1 MVKVV
6 QNIPRMSIYLPSQL
20 NVRSQVG
27 SYSQRHSN

>member
-6 QNIPRMSIYLPSQL
+6 QNIPGMLVYLPSQL

-27 SYSQRHSN
+27 SYSTK